1 MKKLLSMI
9 LVLSTVL
16 SITSCKY
23 EEDDIWDQS
32 AAERIESLSK
42 SYAQTLKDSKG
53 GWAMEYYPTNTSTE
67 VIGNGYLIMAKFNE
81 NNTVATGMKNVFSNN
96 NYISDFS
103 TWEIN
108 KDQGPVLSFSS
119 YNNCIHVFAD
129 PYDLPF
135 TGNSENE
142 INEEGK
148 GAQGDYEFMMVEVPA
163 DGDYVLLKG
172 KKRGTY
178 IRLTPVPEDTDFK
191 TYIEDCQKAT
201 ADFFPTTN
209 SLEYTIVLPDSIIST
224 YEFASG
230 LSTLYPQG
238 KDRVMTGEV
247 NPYLVTKRNDT
258 YSVRFRD
265 KITLKDDSQIQEFTY
280 NAEEDLF
287 KSVENE
293 SCYIDAPELSSY
305 FDSRLGESKSWAMTS
320 ANEMSSFYSSL
331 YSSISTEFKSL
342 MNSDLKTISLRKTGN
357 NLTLRLTYG
366 SGIRQQSLS
375 FTIDSYK
382 MEDGKFSIGN
392 VTGDTTDAKT
402 LLSSSNALQSFVSLL
417 KEANTFAPTTT
428 RYNPNT
434 LKLINDNDAEKWVTL
449 TLI

>member
-191 TYIEDCQKAT
+191 
-201 ADFFPTTN
+201 
-209 SLEYTIVLPDSIIST
+209 S
-224 YEFASG
+224 
-230 LSTLYPQG
+230 
-238 KDRVMTGEV
+238 
-247 NPYLVTKRNDT
+247 
-258 YSVRFRD
+258 
-265 KITLKDDSQIQEFTY
+265 
-280 NAEEDLF
+280 
-287 KSVENE
+287 
-293 SCYIDAPELSSY
+293 
-305 FDSRLGESKSWAMTS
+305 
-320 ANEMSSFYSSL
+320 
-331 YSSISTEFKSL
+331 
-342 MNSDLKTISLRKTGN
+342 
-357 NLTLRLTYG
+357 
-366 SGIRQQSLS
+366 
-375 FTIDSYK
+375 
-382 MEDGKFSIGN
+382 
-392 VTGDTTDAKT
+392 
-402 LLSSSNALQSFVSLL
+402 
-417 KEANTFAPTTT
+417 
-428 RYNPNT
+428 
-434 LKLINDNDAEKWVTL
+434 
-449 TLI
+449 